1 MPANLA
7 PWRLQFWNGMV
18 VAGLIC
24 KALCMAS
31 FLAHVSRD
39 WDLSASAMFA
49 KARRVVVV
57 TGASRGLGVGKVGY

>member
-1 MPANLA
+1 
-7 PWRLQFWNGMV
+7 MV

>member
-1 MPANLA
+1 
-7 PWRLQFWNGMV
+7 MV

-31 FLAHVSRD
+31 FLGHVSRD